1 MYLSLLTRS
10 ERENATCYPRLKHVR
25 EYNHG
30 NLISWNFAVA
40 CWTLCTCSALVLWI
54 VQSCWRDKVRVFT
67 FPASWIDKR
76 DLLNDKLFSFSWSWL
91 PCVILR
97 VLQFVQ
103 QSFRVFFNT
112 ELYVS
117 YGVSIKEIVQDA
129 LPGSEPEG
137 PQF

>member
-1 MYLSLLTRS
+1 MQCARTVDRAIML
-10 ERENATCYPRLKHVR
+10 A
-25 EYNHG
+25 G
-30 NLISWNFAVA
+30 
-40 CWTLCTCSALVLWI
+40 
-54 VQSCWRDKVRVFT
+54 QVRVFT
-67 FPASWIDKR
+67 FPANWIDKR

-137 PQF
+137 PQI